1 MKIKQIQEV
10 QWTSDTRNMKKM
22 ISGHIVNHLFESND
36 NEETLKAAE
45 KEGAS
50 CRGGQR
56 KQSPR

>member
-1 MKIKQIQEV
+1 
-10 QWTSDTRNMKKM
+10 MKKM
-22 ISGHIVNHLFESND
+22 ISGHIVTDLLESND